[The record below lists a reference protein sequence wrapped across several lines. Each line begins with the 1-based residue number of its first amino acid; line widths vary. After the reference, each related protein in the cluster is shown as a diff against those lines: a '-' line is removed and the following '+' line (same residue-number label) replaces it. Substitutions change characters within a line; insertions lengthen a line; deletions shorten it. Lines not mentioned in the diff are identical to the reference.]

1 MELTNWQSIGDITPT
16 KGERMKMTS
25 ENFYKIITMRDE
37 IIFEQKDEIAK
48 LKSTVNKLRL
58 KLNKD

>member
-1 MELTNWQSIGDITPT
+1 MKSTGWQSIGDITPA
-16 KGERMKMTS
+16 KGVRMKMTS
-25 ENFYKIITMRDE
+25 DNFYKIIAMHEE
-37 IIFEQKDEIAK
+37 IIFQQKDEIAK

>member
-1 MELTNWQSIGDITPT
+1 MKSIDWQNIGDTTPA
-16 KGERMKMTS
+16 KGVRMEMTS
-25 ENFYKIITMRDE
+25 DNFYKIIAMRDE